1 MQLLKESL
9 GTMNASMDFVLGCN
23 DKELD
28 MLFTDLGF
36 NAVQKVLLMRK
47 VKYNDR
53 PKPTIGDD
61 LMRLLKERLG
71 TMHASM
77 DFVLGCND
85 KELDLLLTDLG
96 LNAAEKIVLLRV
108 VKEAKT

>member
-23 DKELD
+23 EEEVD

-47 VKYNDR
+47 VKYDDPPN
-53 PKPTIGDD
+53 PTIGDD

-96 LNAAEKIVLLRV
+96 FNAAEKIVLLRV

>member
-9 GTMNASMDFVLGCN
+9 GTMNASLDFVLGCN
-23 DKELD
+23 GKELD

-36 NAVQKVLLMRK
+36 NAAQKVLLMRK

-96 LNAAEKIVLLRV
+96 FNAAEKIVLLRV